1 VLGKDTSIGDE
12 SMVSNSIIGRRCHIG
27 KNVTIQNAYIW
38 DDVVVGDGSIINRA
52 IVANKAVIGKGCK
65 IQPGSLLSYGVRIA
79 DNKETKEGSRITRA
93 MRGDP
98 PVAVTTDATVVGDAG
113 EGYSFSEDED
123 SDDEGTAFHSN
134 LIYSTSHLNLSS
146 ESISTL
152 NSNFSSA
159 TPTQSRSRLSSFAGS
174 ISDDGDPS
182 SSNETFHHDAV
193 NGLVDALK
201 EGDDFDS
208 AKLEFMGLRL
218 SNNASD
224 HQVRRAI
231 AVAFGKRIAQL
242 VEGGMEPSKAAAQ
255 AFGASGAQKFLE
267 EVAVGSKK
275 LMDDQVD
282 FISCLQK
289 DLVHRGS
296 GAIILAAICKELYER
311 DVLEEDAFLRWW
323 EESEALGESED
334 KEMKR
339 VRERTAVLIQWFREA
354 ESESSSEEDEGEDS
368 E

>member
-1 VLGKDTSIGDE
+1 
-12 SMVSNSIIGRRCHIG
+12 
-27 KNVTIQNAYIW
+27 
-38 DDVVVGDGSIINRA
+38 
-52 IVANKAVIGKGCK
+52 
-65 IQPGSLLSYGVRIA
+65 
-79 DNKETKEGSRITRA
+79 
-93 MRGDP
+93 
-98 PVAVTTDATVVGDAG
+98 
-113 EGYSFSEDED
+113 
-123 SDDEGTAFHSN
+123 
-134 LIYSTSHLNLSS
+134 
-146 ESISTL
+146 
-152 NSNFSSA
+152 
-159 TPTQSRSRLSSFAGS
+159 
-174 ISDDGDPS
+174 
-182 SSNETFHHDAV
+182 V

-242 VEGGMEPSKAAAQ
+242 AEGGMEPSKAAAQ

-334 KEMKR
+334 MEMKR

-354 ESESSSEEDEGEDS
+354 ESESSSEEDEGDDS

>member
-1 VLGKDTSIGDE
+1 
-12 SMVSNSIIGRRCHIG
+12 
-27 KNVTIQNAYIW
+27 VTIQNAYIW
-38 DDVVVGDGSIINRA
+38 DDVVVGDGSIIDRA
-52 IVANKAVIGKGCK
+52 IIASEAVIGKSCK

-93 MRGDP
+93 TRGDP
-98 PVAVTTDATVVGDAG
+98 PATADTSIVGDGG
-113 EGYSFSEDED
+113 EGYAFSEEED
-123 SDDEGTAFHSN
+123 SDDDGTAFHSK

-146 ESISTL
+146 ETISTL
-152 NSNFSSA
+152 NSDFSSA

-174 ISDDGDPS
+174 ISDDGDPGA
-182 SSNETFHHDAV
+182 SNETFHHDAV
-193 NGLVDALK
+193 NGLVDALR
-201 EGDDFDS
+201 EGDDFES

-231 AVAFGKRIAQL
+231 AVAFTKRIAQL
-242 VEGGMEPSKAAAQ
+242 VEGAMEPSKAAAQ
-255 AFGASGAQKFLE
+255 AFGASGAQKFLN

-296 GAIILAAICKELYER
+296 GAIILAAVCKELYER
-311 DVLEEDAFLRWW
+311 EILEEDAFLRWW
-323 EESEALGESED
+323 EDSEALGESED
-334 KEMKR
+334 TEMKR
-339 VRERTAVLIQWFREA
+339 VREKVAVLIQWFREA
-354 ESESSSEEDEGEDS
+354 ESESESSSEEDEDEES
-368 E
+368 A

>member
-1 VLGKDTSIGDE
+1 
-12 SMVSNSIIGRRCHIG
+12 MVSNSIIGRRCRIG

-38 DDVVVGDGSIINRA
+38 DDVVIGDGSTIDRA
-52 IVANKAVIGKGCK
+52 VVASEAVIGKKCK

-79 DNKETKEGSRITRA
+79 DNKETREGARITRA
-93 MRGDP
+93 KQGEP
-98 PVAVTTDATVVGDAG
+98 LVAVPTDTSIVGNGG
-113 EGYSFSEDED
+113 EGYQFSDEDD

-134 LIYSTSHLNLSS
+134 LIYSTSHLNLSN

-182 SSNETFHHDAV
+182 TSNETFHHDAV
-193 NGLVDALK
+193 NGLLDALK

-231 AVAFGKRIAQL
+231 AVAFTKRIAQL
-242 VEGGMEPSKAAAQ
+242 VEGEKMEATKAAAK
-255 AFGASGAQKFLE
+255 AFGAPGAEKFLK
-267 EVAVGSKK
+267 EVAVGTKN
-275 LMDDQVD
+275 LEDDQVD
-282 FISCLQK
+282 FITCLQK

-296 GAIILAAICKELYER
+296 GPIILAAVIKELYQM
-311 DVLEEDAFLRWW
+311 DVLEEEAILRWW
-323 EESEALGESED
+323 EESEVLGEAED

-339 VRERTAVLIQWFREA
+339 VREKTAVLITWFRDNEGD
-354 ESESSSEEDEGEDS
+354 SSEEDEEEDDS
-368 E
+368 D